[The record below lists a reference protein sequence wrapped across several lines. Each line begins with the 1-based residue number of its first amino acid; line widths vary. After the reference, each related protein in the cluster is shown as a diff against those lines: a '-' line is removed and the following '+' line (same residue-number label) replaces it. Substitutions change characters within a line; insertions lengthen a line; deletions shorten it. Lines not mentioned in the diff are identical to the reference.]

1 MKTGS
6 QGKRI
11 DCKNEEI
18 QGFVIFNSTTHNAEE
33 KPNTHHVQLQLRNIF
48 TIVLRPLIAYFVIDR
63 GVYELRMKQIFL
75 LITQF

>member
-18 QGFVIFNSTTHNAEE
+18 QGFVIFNSATHNIEE
-33 KPNTHHVQLQLRNIF
+33 KNPNIQHIQL
-48 TIVLRPLIAYFVIDR
+48 
-63 GVYELRMKQIFL
+63 
-75 LITQF
+75 

>member
-18 QGFVIFNSTTHNAEE
+18 QGFVIFNSTTHNIEKKKTQHPAHSIVTEE
-33 KPNTHHVQLQLRNIF
+33 YFHNCTKATNSIF
-48 TIVLRPLIAYFVIDR
+48 CH
-63 GVYELRMKQIFL
+63 
-75 LITQF
+75 